1 MKGEGAV
8 AEGMQVGKAVSTAAL
23 AAVGHD
29 WLTLGDHVTGGG
41 QVSRAQALAMLRVPD
56 ADVLELLAGAYRVR
70 RHHWGTT
77 VHLHMLM
84 NAQSGICA
92 EDCGYCSQS
101 KVSQADIP
109 VYPMRSKES
118 IVAGAERAHEL
129 QCSTYCI
136 VASGREP
143 SAKAVAEVAEAV
155 REIKGR
161 FDIRV
166 CACLGFLTDDKAAAL
181 REAGV
186 DTYNHNLN
194 TSEAHTPNV
203 VTTHTFEDRV
213 ATVMRAKAAGISACS
228 GAIFGMGESDE
239 DAVDVAFA
247 LRDLAPR
254 SIPVNFLHAIS
265 GTPMEGK
272 AELTPNRCLKVLA
285 MMRFVN
291 PQAEI
296 RIAGGREVNLRS
308 LQPLGLYAANS
319 IFVQGYLTTP
329 GQGATKDHAMLAD
342 LGFTIDRHPE
352 PQN

>member
-1 MKGEGAV
+1 VKDAPGVEGV
-8 AEGMQVGKAVSTAAL
+8 MQVL
-23 AAVGHD
+23 AHD
-29 WLTLGDHVTGGG
+29 WFQVADRVVKGGH
-41 QVSRAQALAMLRVPD
+41 VSREEAAAMLRVPD
-56 ADVLELLAGAYRVR
+56 EEVLELLAAAYRVR
-70 RHHWGTT
+70 RHHWGQT

-84 NAQSGICA
+84 NAQSGLCA

-101 KVSQADIP
+101 KVSSAEIP
-109 VYPMRSKES
+109 VYPMRSKDS
-118 IVAGAERAHEL
+118 IVEGARRAHEL

-143 SAKAVAEVAEAV
+143 TPKAVEQVADAV

-166 CACLGFLTDDKAAAL
+166 CACLGFLTDDKATLL

-194 TSEAHTPNV
+194 TSEAHTPSV
-203 VTTHTFEDRV
+203 VSTHSYADRV

-228 GAIFGMGESDE
+228 GAIFGMGESDK

-247 LRDLAPR
+247 LRELGPR
-254 SIPVNFLHAIS
+254 SIPVNFLHAIP
-265 GTPMEGK
+265 GTPMEGRT
-272 AELTPNRCLKVLA
+272 ALTPNRCLKVLA

-291 PQAEI
+291 PRAEI

-329 GQGATKDHAMLAD
+329 GQGATADHAMLAD
-342 LGFTIDRHPE
+342 MGFTIDRHPE
-352 PQN
+352 PLQLPR

>member
-1 MKGEGAV
+1 VKAPPPSGAP
-8 AEGMQVGKAVSTAAL
+8 MQVLEAR
-23 AAVGHD
+23 HD
-29 WLTLGDHVTGGG
+29 WRSIAERVVSGGEPVT
-41 QVSRAQALAMLRVPD
+41 RDEALAMLRAPD
-56 ADVLELLAGAYRVR
+56 EDVLDLTAAAYRVR
-70 RHHWGTT
+70 RRHWGNA
-77 VHLHMLM
+77 VHLHLLM

-101 KVSQADIP
+101 KVSAADIP
-109 VYPMRSKES
+109 VYPMRSKEA
-118 IVAGAERAHEL
+118 ILEGARRAHEL

-143 SAKAVAEVAEAV
+143 SDAAVEQVAEAV
-155 REIKGR
+155 REIKDR
-161 FDIRV
+161 FDLRV
-166 CACLGFLTDDKAAAL
+166 CACLGFLTEEKARLL

-194 TSEAHTPNV
+194 TSREHTPHV
-203 VTTHTFEDRV
+203 VSTHTYDDRV
-213 ATVMRAKAAGISACS
+213 ATVRRAQAAGISACS

-254 SIPVNFLHAIS
+254 SIPVNFLHAIP
-265 GTPMEGK
+265 GTPMEGRSD
-272 AELTPNRCLKVLA
+272 LTPNRCLKVLA

-291 PQAEI
+291 PRAEI

-329 GQGATKDHAMLAD
+329 GQGASKDHAMVAD
-342 LGFTIDRHPE
+342 LGMTVDRHPE
-352 PQN
+352 PAP

>member
-1 MKGEGAV
+1 V
-8 AEGMQVGKAVSTAAL
+8 KAAADL
-23 AAVGHD
+23 AAPMQTLETLHD
-29 WLTLGDHVTGGG
+29 WRAIADRVVAGGT
-41 QVSRAQALAMLRVPD
+41 VSRAEAVAMLRAPD
-56 ADVLELLAGAYRVR
+56 EDVLDILAAAYRVR
-70 RHHWGTT
+70 RHHWGRT

-84 NAQSGICA
+84 NAQSGLCA

-101 KVSQADIP
+101 KVSQAEIP
-109 VYPMRSKES
+109 VYPMRSKET
-118 IVAGAERAHEL
+118 IVAGAARAHEL

-143 SAKAVAEVAEAV
+143 TPRAVAEVAEAV
-155 REIKGR
+155 REIKDR

-166 CACLGFLTDDKAAAL
+166 CACLGFLTDDKARML

-194 TSEAHTPNV
+194 TSEAHTPAIV
-203 VTTHTFEDRV
+203 STHTYADRV
-213 ATVMRAKAAGISACS
+213 ATVERAKAAGISACS

-254 SIPVNFLHAIS
+254 SIPVNFLHAIP
-265 GTPMEGK
+265 GTPLEGRH
-272 AELTPNRCLKVLA
+272 ELTPNRCLKVLA

-291 PQAEI
+291 PKAEI

-329 GQGATKDHAMLAD
+329 GQGADKDHAMLAD
-342 LGFTIDRHPE
+342 LGFTVDRHPE
-352 PQN
+352 PLG